1 MGPGFLMV
9 VKMGKGDLEEWNERR
24 FKKIKMLADSM
35 YSSDSLKELVDSIK
49 YGLNLLNLDLI
60 LTKRFLEYA
69 KARYEEV
76 YREEFLMEE
85 EDEKVMDELDA
96 MRE

>member
-1 MGPGFLMV
+1 MAVIRVCSFLPIS
-9 VKMGKGDLEEWNERR
+9 LILSRTN
-24 FKKIKMLADSM
+24 
-35 YSSDSLKELVDSIK
+35 LKELVDSIK
-49 YGLNLLNLDLI
+49 YGLNQLNQDLI

-69 KARYEEV
+69 KARYEGV
-76 YREEFLMEE
+76 YREELLTEE